1 MFYYVA
7 IPIYN
12 GMLMLGY
19 ATLYTSLPVFCLVY
33 SLDFSL
39 IFIDFWW
46 RYFKRKSTF
55 ISSFI
60 FNFIKGK
67 GIKFEIVFTMTLN

>member
-39 IFIDFWW
+39 IFIDF
-46 RYFKRKSTF
+46 
-55 ISSFI
+55 
-60 FNFIKGK
+60 
-67 GIKFEIVFTMTLN
+67 